1 MVRIKSMGQGSKLTT
16 KAARS
21 DMLDFEEVG
30 EEIGDGQ
37 MFDVVF
43 IPFFRLPQIIP
54 WKWGTDSR
62 PSCRR
67 EQHDCSAHM

>member
-1 MVRIKSMGQGSKLTT
+1 MGQGSKLTT

-21 DMLDFEEVG
+21 DMLDFDEVG

-43 IPFFRLPQIIP
+43 IPFFRLP
-54 WKWGTDSR
+54 R
-62 PSCRR
+62 
-67 EQHDCSAHM
+67 